1 MRKMK
6 KAFRVLILLLIIGA
20 VIIIMDKNLGKNY
33 IQTDYINSL
42 HLMYSYDSLIERK
55 GEPLQELVGSIE
67 GRPDLKVWLVYYEGV
82 IVVYHYDEEND

>member
-6 KAFRVLILLLIIGA
+6 KVFRVLILLLIIGA

-33 IQTDYINSL
+33 VQADYIHSL
-42 HLMYSYDSLIERK
+42 DLMGSYGSLIQRK

-67 GRPDLKVWLVYYEGV
+67 GRPDFKVWLVYYEGV
-82 IVVYHYDEEND
+82 IVVYHYDQKA